1 MDKLIGKTV
10 KGCSAKVQTN
20 SSAAADAKLNAL
32 SGVVTDYNLVQ
43 GAGCL
48 VTFTADNG
56 SVWTLPLSVLTV
68 IE

>member
-1 MDKLIGKTV
+1 MNKLIGKTV

-20 SSAAADAKLNAL
+20 STVAADAKLNAL
-32 SGVVTDYNLVQ
+32 SGVVTDYNLAQ

-48 VTFTADNG
+48 ITFIADDR

-68 IE
+68 VE

>member
-1 MDKLIGKTV
+1 MNKLIGKTV
-10 KGCSAKVQTN
+10 KGCSAKVQKIT
-20 SSAAADAKLNAL
+20 SAEADAKLNAL
-32 SGVVTDYNLVQ
+32 SGVVTDYNIVQ

-68 IE
+68 VE